1 MLRLFNIYSVVLL
14 SSLVVFNLNADTK
27 SIDKSFLGKWTA
39 LSSTHMRILGELEIT
54 KERLNFSKAGSYSYQ
69 MISKQKDRF
78 LLRLDKKIDGVYY
91 VAIGPVKKSKSLDEK
106 RVMDLA
112 LYETKEKGLIALLKE
127 DPLEECSLWGL
138 YIPELDGFNS
148 LDE

>member
-14 SSLVVFNLNADTK
+14 SSLVAFNLNADTK

-39 LSSTHMRILGELEIT
+39 LSRTHMNILGELEIT
-54 KERLNFSKAGSYSYQ
+54 KERLNFSKAGSFSYQ

-91 VAIGPVKKSKSLDEK
+91 VGIGPVKKSKSLVENK
-106 RVMDLA
+106 VMDLA
-112 LYETKEKGLIALLKE
+112 LYKTKDKGLIALSKQ
-127 DPLEECSLWGL
+127 DPMKECSLWGV
-138 YIPELDGFNS
+138 YIPRISN
-148 LDE
+148 